1 MKDVLKRGNIISKI
15 RDGIDLDEIADYA
28 KNQVFSNGPVDTV
41 VLEILSYFKLFQPN
55 YFENFE
61 LEIIEIMGL
70 FYKNPEPDTLQG
82 VVFDMYS
89 QYIRNTYG
97 NNYTC
102 LLYTSEMGNVNLV
115 EYGDIIVFN
124 SNEEV

>member
-1 MKDVLKRGNIISKI
+1 MKDVLKCGNIISKI

-97 NNYTC
+97 NNYTP
-102 LLYTSEMGNVNLV
+102 MQA
-115 EYGDIIVFN
+115 DILKQIKN
-124 SNEEV
+124 K